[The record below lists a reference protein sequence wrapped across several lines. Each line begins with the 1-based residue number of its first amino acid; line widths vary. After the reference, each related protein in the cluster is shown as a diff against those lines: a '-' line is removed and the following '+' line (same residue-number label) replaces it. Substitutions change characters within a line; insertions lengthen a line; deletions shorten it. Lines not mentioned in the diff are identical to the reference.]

1 MLSKPVK
8 KLLLDMGLPLD
19 TIEALENN
27 NITNAQIRRF
37 IKTNPEWL
45 KNMIPIIKDQCLPEN
60 KDRKLVV
67 IESNT
72 KE

>member
-72 KE
+72 K

>member
-8 KLLLDMGLPLD
+8 KLLLDMGLPQD

-45 KNMIPIIKDQCLPEN
+45 KNMIPIIKEQNLPEN

-72 KE
+72 K

>member
-1 MLSKPVK
+1 MFSKPVK
-8 KLLLDMGLPLD
+8 KLLLDMGLPQD
-19 TIEALENN
+19 TIEALEKN

-67 IESNT
+67 IES
-72 KE
+72 KD

>member
-1 MLSKPVK
+1 MFSKPVK
-8 KLLLDMGLPLD
+8 KLLLDMGLPQD

-45 KNMIPIIKDQCLPEN
+45 KNMIPIIQDQCLPEN
-60 KDRKLVV
+60 KDRKLIV
-67 IESNT
+67 IES
-72 KE
+72 KD